1 MPTMDPAS
9 WAMVV
14 VAVVTVVGNY
24 LITRRKGRID
34 LDLERY
40 KSAQQEAKD
49 LMDRL
54 LVENRE
60 LRHKSRNQEQQF
72 IAIQKMLETARRA
85 SEERQ
90 AQIADLRKQIAVMHV
105 RVTENKTG
113 LEEVKEK
120 AAKAEQVAIDAIT
133 KAAEKPN
140 DPDCP

>member
-40 KSAQQEAKD
+40 KSAQAEAKD

-54 LVENRE
+54 LTENRE
-60 LRHKSRNQEQQF
+60 LRHKSRNQDQRVQSL
-72 IAIQKMLETARRA
+72 AQLLEAARRA

-90 AQIADLRKQIAVMHV
+90 AQIAELRKQMAVMHV
-105 RVTENKTG
+105 RMTENKTG
-113 LEEVKEK
+113 LEEVKEQ
-120 AAKAEQVAIDAIT
+120 AAKAEQVAIDAI
-133 KAAEKPN
+133 KAAEKAS